1 MTSEASQGCN
11 RWLFNSLQS
20 LRHRAHQ
27 GLSEDRLMDEPRD
40 SNSGQ
45 GAFSSDVTGNA
56 SRSSAL
62 SSATIIPTLEQLEN
76 DWLSGR
82 ISYTDTIYGLWLAKR
97 RLDRIE
103 GSAPQLTSARSAWGN
118 ALLAAAPNSQ
128 HIFGLSIVTEG
139 FAGAGWNTT
148 TLTDGDPG
156 RLIQVAEAVPAD
168 VIGISVGHDEGLVGL
183 AEIIALLRRKS
194 RSSDVKIIVGGN
206 VFAAPTRQYDWL
218 RADFVALSIEDALGY
233 CSRQVQL
240 NVPRH

>member
-1 MTSEASQGCN
+1 MPGEASQGCN
-11 RWLFNSLQS
+11 RWLHNSLQS
-20 LRHRAHQ
+20 LRNRAQ
-27 GLSEDRLMDEPRD
+27 QKLSKFQFIGEHPDPKGGDARLASLLTDTG
-40 SNSGQ
+40 SGP
-45 GAFSSDVTGNA
+45 SSP
-56 SRSSAL
+56 SSA
-62 SSATIIPTLEQLEN
+62 IIPALEELESA
-76 DWLSGR
+76 WLAGR

-97 RLDRIE
+97 RLDSLD
-103 GSAPQLTSARSAWGN
+103 GPAPPMTTAGSAWGN
-118 ALLAAAPNSQ
+118 VLLAAAPNSQ
-128 HIFGLSIVTEG
+128 HVFGLSIVTES
-139 FAGAGWNTT
+139 FQGAGWNTT